1 VFHVDQQRRIDSG
14 SCVDAQPANAALL
27 FWLCQLRRGRGVP
40 AVSRMATAAKSWRY
54 AFIVCA
60 DGCTMAV
67 IKTACSRTS
76 LGVGSHC
83 HGSRPMRRDER
94 RRCAAN
100 EPLRYDRQRLRSAT
114 PQAVALLPDIR
125 IGIGEQPCAQQLS
138 PSRRRWP
145 TCWGV
150 PRLASQATSTG
161 TGQTPRHAPPSM
173 ACRRLSFSSS

>member
-27 FWLCQLRRGRGVP
+27 FGYGSYGEVAGYRRSAEWPPRRSLGGMP
-40 AVSRMATAAKSWRY
+40 SS
-54 AFIVCA
+54 CA
-60 DGCTMAV
+60 PTVARCAV